1 LNSFADFFWYMIEFY
16 ILFMIIWIFIRV
28 FADIFRRTD
37 MTGVMK
43 GLWVLCIFI
52 IPFFGALVYI
62 ITRPKTAGD
71 LEFSAGAAGAAPT
84 AAVPATVPASGPA
97 ASASVADQIAKLSAL
112 HDAGT
117 LTDDEYE
124 AAKAKALA

>member
-1 LNSFADFFWYMIEFY
+1 MNSFADFFWYMIEFY

-37 MTGVMK
+37 IKGGMK
-43 GLWVLCIFI
+43 ALWIVVIFI

-62 ITRPKTAGD
+62 ITRPHLDGD
-71 LEFSAGAAGAAPT
+71 PGVMGGPQP
-84 AAVPATVPASGPA
+84 VPVA
-97 ASASVADQIAKLSAL
+97 ASATPTATSAADQIAKLTAL
-112 HDAGT
+112 HDSGA
-117 LTDDEYE
+117 LTDAEYE

>member
-1 LNSFADFFWYMIEFY
+1 MNSFADFFWYMIEFY

-43 GLWVLCIFI
+43 ALWIVCIFI
-52 IPFFGALVYI
+52 IPFFGALIYI
-62 ITRPKTAGD
+62 ITRPKTAGN
-71 LEFSAGAAGAAPT
+71 LEFGATPAGAAPVVAPGPT
-84 AAVPATVPASGPA
+84 PAS
-97 ASASVADQIAKLSAL
+97 SASVADQIAKLTAL
-112 HDAGT
+112 HDSGA
-117 LTDDEYE
+117 LTDAEYE

>member
-1 LNSFADFFWYMIEFY
+1 MNSFADFFWYMIEFY

-43 GLWVLCIFI
+43 GLWIICIFI

-62 ITRPKTAGD
+62 ITRPRTEAPMGFGMNSTAIPV
-71 LEFSAGAAGAAPT
+71 APAAAP
-84 AAVPATVPASGPA
+84 AGP
-97 ASASVADQIAKLSAL
+97 SAADQIAKLTAL
-112 HDAGT
+112 HDSGA
-117 LTDDEYE
+117 LTDAEFE
-124 AAKAKALA
+124 SAKAKALA

>member
-1 LNSFADFFWYMIEFY
+1 MNSFADFFWYMIEFY
-16 ILFMIIWIFIRV
+16 IVFMVIWIFIRV

-37 MTGVMK
+37 MTGGMK
-43 GLWVLCIFI
+43 ALWIIAIFV

-62 ITRPKTAGD
+62 ITRPPIEGD
-71 LEFSAGAAGAAPT
+71 GFGGPRAPVGAPAAAAPIT
-84 AAVPATVPASGPA
+84 STSAADEIT
-97 ASASVADQIAKLSAL
+97 KLTAL

-117 LTDDEYE
+117 LTDAEFE

>member
-1 LNSFADFFWYMIEFY
+1 MNSFADFFWYMIEFY

-37 MTGVMK
+37 IKGGMK
-43 GLWVLCIFI
+43 ALWIVVIFI

-62 ITRPKTAGD
+62 ITRPHLDGDAGVM
-71 LEFSAGAAGAAPT
+71 GGPQP
-84 AAVPATVPASGPA
+84 VPVA
-97 ASASVADQIAKLSAL
+97 ASATPTATSAADQIAKLTAL
-112 HDAGT
+112 HDSGA
-117 LTDDEYE
+117 LTDAEYE

>member
-1 LNSFADFFWYMIEFY
+1 MNSFADFFWYMIEFY

-43 GLWVLCIFI
+43 ALWILCIFI
-52 IPFFGALVYI
+52 IPFFGALIYI
-62 ITRPKTAGD
+62 ITRPKTAGN
-71 LEFSAGAAGAAPT
+71 LEFGASTAGTAPVVAPAPAG
-84 AAVPATVPASGPA
+84 
-97 ASASVADQIAKLSAL
+97 SASVADQIAKLTTL
-112 HDAGT
+112 HDSGA
-117 LTDDEYE
+117 LTDAEYE

>member
-1 LNSFADFFWYMIEFY
+1 MNSFADFFWYMIEFY

-43 GLWVLCIFI
+43 GLWIICIFI

-62 ITRPKTAGD
+62 ITRPRTEAPMEFGMHSTAIPV
-71 LEFSAGAAGAAPT
+71 APAVAPAAP
-84 AAVPATVPASGPA
+84 AGP
-97 ASASVADQIAKLSAL
+97 SAADQIAKLTAL
-112 HDAGT
+112 HDSGA
-117 LTDDEYE
+117 LTDAEFE
-124 AAKAKALA
+124 SAKAKALA

>member
-1 LNSFADFFWYMIEFY
+1 MNSFADFFWYMIEFY

-43 GLWVLCIFI
+43 ALWILCIFI
-52 IPFFGALVYI
+52 IPFFGALIYI
-62 ITRPKTAGD
+62 ITRPRTAGD
-71 LEFSAGAAGAAPT
+71 IELGGSPTATVTAAAAGA
-84 AAVPATVPASGPA
+84 PA
-97 ASASVADQIAKLSAL
+97 ASTSVADQIARLTAL
-112 HDAGT
+112 HDSGA
-117 LTDDEYE
+117 LTDAEYE